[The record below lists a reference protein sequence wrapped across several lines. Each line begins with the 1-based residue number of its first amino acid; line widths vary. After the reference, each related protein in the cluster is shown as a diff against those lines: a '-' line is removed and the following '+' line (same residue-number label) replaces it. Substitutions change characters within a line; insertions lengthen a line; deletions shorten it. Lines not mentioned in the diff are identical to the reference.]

1 MSLHNCFIIDKPLQR
16 YKIDYKILRANNQ
29 FELLQV
35 GRFMGSGWL
44 KIAAILVLV
53 VVGIVIVVWLLGPR
67 TEQAEPQQD
76 KTFYDVI
83 AEDDARLR
91 AEPVVKQAEGT
102 GQQAKLQFKELSEE
116 EQAEAERLL
125 EWAIQTRKMG
135 RLPGVSYQQTVD
147 TCREIIKRFGGSE
160 YDYKARRILAD
171 IPEQYRSQYKITNE
185 EIDLTEWPKK

>member
-1 MSLHNCFIIDKPLQR
+1 
-16 YKIDYKILRANNQ
+16 
-29 FELLQV
+29 
-35 GRFMGSGWL
+35 
-44 KIAAILVLV
+44 
-53 VVGIVIVVWLLGPR
+53 
-67 TEQAEPQQD
+67 
-76 KTFYDVI
+76 
-83 AEDDARLR
+83 
-91 AEPVVKQAEGT
+91 VVKQAEGT